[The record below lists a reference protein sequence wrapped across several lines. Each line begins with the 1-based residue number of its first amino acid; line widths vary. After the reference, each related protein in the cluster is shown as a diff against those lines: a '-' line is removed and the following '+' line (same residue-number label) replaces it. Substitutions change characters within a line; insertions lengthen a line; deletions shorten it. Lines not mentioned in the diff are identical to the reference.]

1 MTSFICGIQK
11 EIIQMNLQNTKRL
24 TDLEDNLWLPI
35 HTVFKMDHQHGPTV
49 QHKERCSMLCGSLNR
64 RVSFRKNG
72 FMYTYGWVPS
82 LFTWNYHNVVNRL
95 HSNTKKQVR
104 KIHKITLLPCTHD
117 HSTTPHALMEF
128 I

>member
-1 MTSFICGIQK
+1 
-11 EIIQMNLQNTKRL
+11 MNLQNTKRL

-35 HTVFKMDHQHGPTV
+35 HTAVFKMDHQHGPTV
-49 QHKERCSMLCGSLNR
+49 QHKERCSMLCGSWDGRGVWEELGTCIFMSSPFPVQLN
-64 RVSFRKNG
+64 S
-72 FMYTYGWVPS
+72 
-82 LFTWNYHNVVNRL
+82 HNVVNRL